1 MTTILYIHGLGGG
14 KDSRIP
20 GYLNRK
26 LSGSGINV
34 VVRTYDFDP
43 EVASVQIS
51 SWVDELSPDLIIG
64 ESMGANHA
72 ARLGGVPR
80 LFVSPALGAP
90 RAMVILRALLLIPG
104 VRHLMLKLYPK
115 REGERQPITFDRNA
129 MRGFSKLCDAGSI
142 DTTGYVK
149 AFFGTEDSYRRWG
162 IVSLRRW
169 TKLFGES
176 TYVEYKGTHYMEERF
191 IDSLLIPEIR
201 AILQGRC

>member
-1 MTTILYIHGLGGG
+1 MSTVLYIHGLGGG

-20 GYLNRK
+20 GYLNQK
-26 LSGSGINV
+26 LSGSGVKV

-43 EVASVQIS
+43 ELASEQIS
-51 SWVDELSPDLIIG
+51 SWVDELKPDLIIG

-90 RAMVILRALLLIPG
+90 RAMAILRTLLVIPG
-104 VRHLMLKLYPK
+104 IRQLMLKLYPK
-115 REGERQPITFDRNA
+115 REGERQELSFDREA

-149 AFFGTEDSYRRWG
+149 AFFGTEDHYRRWG
-162 IVSLRRW
+162 IVSIRRW
-169 TKLFGES
+169 TRLFGES
-176 TYVEYKGTHYMEERF
+176 TYVEYEGTHYMEERF

-201 AILQGRC
+201 TILQGR

>member
-1 MTTILYIHGLGGG
+1 MSTVLYIHGLGGG

-20 GYLNRK
+20 GYLNQK
-26 LSGSGINV
+26 LSGSGVKV

-43 EVASVQIS
+43 ELASEQIS
-51 SWVDELSPDLIIG
+51 SWVDELKPDLIIG

-90 RAMVILRALLLIPG
+90 RAMAILRTLLVIPG
-104 VRHLMLKLYPK
+104 IRQLMLKLYPK
-115 REGERQPITFDRNA
+115 REGERQELSFDREA

-149 AFFGTEDSYRRWG
+149 AFFGTEDHYRRWG
-162 IVSLRRW
+162 IVSIRRW
-169 TKLFGES
+169 SRLFGES
-176 TYVEYKGTHYMEERF
+176 TYVEYEGTHYMEERF

-201 AILQGRC
+201 TILQGR

>member
-1 MTTILYIHGLGGG
+1 MSTVLYIHGLGGG

-20 GYLNRK
+20 GYLNHK
-26 LSGSGINV
+26 LSGSGVKV

-43 EVASVQIS
+43 ELASKQIS
-51 SWVDELSPDLIIG
+51 SWVDELKPDLIIG

-72 ARLGGVPR
+72 ARLSGVPR

-90 RAMVILRALLLIPG
+90 RAMAILRTLLLIPG
-104 VRHLMLKLYPK
+104 IRQLMFKLYPK
-115 REGERQPITFDRNA
+115 REGERQELSFDREA

-149 AFFGTEDSYRRWG
+149 AFFGTEDHYRRWG

-169 TKLFGES
+169 TRLFGKS
-176 TYVEYKGTHYMEERF
+176 TYVEYEGTHYMEERF

-201 AILQGRC
+201 AILQGR